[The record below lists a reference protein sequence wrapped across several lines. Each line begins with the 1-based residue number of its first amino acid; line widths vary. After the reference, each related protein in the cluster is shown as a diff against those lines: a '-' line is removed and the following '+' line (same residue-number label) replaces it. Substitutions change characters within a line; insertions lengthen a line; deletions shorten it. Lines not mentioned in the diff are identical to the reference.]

1 MNQSKKLNFLI
12 SATFSKLP
20 RHLRNQLTKEEI
32 TFILQKEEVYLQQA
46 EADNINETAFQSV
59 TEFLEKE
66 LRLYGL
72 PVSNKVVQEILN
84 LKAKVEAEV

>member
-1 MNQSKKLNFLI
+1 MNQSKKLDFLI

-20 RHLRNQLTKEEI
+20 RHLRNQLTKEEVA
-32 TFILQKEEVYLQQA
+32 FVLQKEEAYLQQA
-46 EADNINETAFQSV
+46 EADTINETAFQSV

-84 LKAKVEAEV
+84 LKAKIEAEV